1 MPGTWTSLGSSSTAR
16 PGWVAAD
23 ALNPVAAQ
31 EVWLSG
37 RSIRSVASD
46 VALPKWTGA

>member
-23 ALNPVAAQ
+23 ALNALAGQ
-31 EVWLSG
+31 EAWLSK
-37 RSIRSVASD
+37 RFIRSVASCLSD
-46 VALPKWTGA
+46 LTNPL